1 MAVHVN
7 VKNFVRAETDR
18 MFSDFVALAG
28 GINRPAHIRQ
38 PTPLDAQT
46 VIRMNRDTLYSF
58 AIVDISEGAT
68 IVLPESGDRYL
79 SAMIV
84 NRDHHINRIFHAA
97 GEHELTLEE
106 HRTPFVC
113 VVMRTLV
120 DSNDPSDVAAVVAIQ
135 DQLEVRA
142 GASSP
147 WEAPEWDRESLDA
160 TRSGLLELAR
170 GIGDFEGAFGSEEEA
185 DPIMHLIGTAV
196 GWGGLPEHEARYL
209 NVDPGLPPGRY
220 QLTVGEVPVDGF
232 WSISLY
238 DAEGYFPNTGDQVSV
253 NSVTGVRGSDGT
265 VTVHFGDWG
274 DDVPNRLP
282 TVEGWNYVVRL
293 YRPRPEVHD
302 GSWTFPTIEA
312 V

>member
-1 MAVHVN
+1 MAVPVN
-7 VKNFVRAETDR
+7 VRNFVRAETDR
-18 MFSDFVALAG
+18 MFGDFVALAG
-28 GINRPAHIRQ
+28 GVNRAAHLRQ

-58 AIVDISEGAT
+58 AVVDISEGAT

-84 NRDHHINRIFHAA
+84 NRDHHINRIFHDA
-97 GEHELTLEE
+97 GEHELTVEE
-106 HRTPFVC
+106 HKTPFVC

-120 DSNDPSDVAAVVAIQ
+120 DPNDPSDVAAVVAIQ

-142 GASSP
+142 GGSTP
-147 WEAPEWDRESLDA
+147 WEVPDWDVESLDA

-170 GIGDFEGAFGSEEEA
+170 GIGDFEGAFGSEQET

-196 GWGGLPEHEARYL
+196 GWGGLPDHEARYI

-274 DDVPNRLP
+274 DDAPNRLP
-282 TVEGWNYVVRL
+282 AMEGWNYVVRL

-302 GSWTFPTIEA
+302 GSWTFPAIEA

>member
-1 MAVHVN
+1 V
-7 VKNFVRAETDR
+7 
-18 MFSDFVALAG
+18 
-28 GINRPAHIRQ
+28 
-38 PTPLDAQT
+38 
-46 VIRMNRDTLYSF
+46 
-58 AIVDISEGAT
+58 VDISEGAT

-84 NRDHHINRIFHAA
+84 NRDHHINRIFHDA
-97 GEHELTLEE
+97 GEHELTVEE
-106 HRTPFVC
+106 HKTPFVC

-120 DSNDPSDVAAVVAIQ
+120 DPNDPSDVAAVVAIQ

-142 GASSP
+142 SAATP
-147 WEAPEWDRESLDA
+147 WEAPDWDVESLDA

-170 GIGDFEGAFGSEEEA
+170 GIGDFEGAFGSEEET

-196 GWGGLPEHEARYL
+196 GWGGLPDHEARYI

-220 QLTVGEVPVDGF
+220 QLTVGDVPVDGF

-274 DDVPNRLP
+274 DDAPNRLP
-282 TVEGWNYVVRL
+282 TMEGWNYVVRL

-302 GSWTFPTIEA
+302 GSWTFPAIEA